1 MQKTPQTRFKKSPRR
16 RRHAGARGKPSKGP
30 RGRSESW
37 LPTLAIAII
46 VAAALTFFAALQQP
60 SVDGS
65 LSGLTGAQTSLEF
78 LVRNATPLPIVGLRH
93 ACVLPETPATNPG
106 AVRNPPVARPQDTT
120 LWPNQSTTARCD
132 KVGNIRTSPSQAQYG
147 LTLSYYV
154 FPVPYR
160 WTVTR
165 TLVALTE
172 GGRIVRW
179 MPH

>member
-1 MQKTPQTRFKKSPRR
+1 MQRTPETRFKKRPRR
-16 RRHAGARGKPSKGP
+16 RRHAGARAKSRRPP
-30 RGRSESW
+30 RARAESW

-46 VAAALTFFAALQQP
+46 VAAALTFYAALQQP

-78 LVRNATPLPIVGLRH
+78 LVRNATPLPIVGLRY
-93 ACVLPETPATNPG
+93 ACVLPDTRPTSPD
-106 AVRNPPVARPQDTT
+106 AVRNPPAASPQDAT

-132 KVGNIRTSPSQAQYG
+132 KVGTIRATPSQAQYG

-154 FPVPYR
+154 FPIPYR

-165 TLVALTE
+165 TLIALTE
-172 GGRIVRW
+172 AGRIVRW
-179 MPH
+179 MPQ